1 MAAGTSMNRRDFIKH
16 AALLSA
22 GIAAAP
28 YWASDA
34 MAVSGALVVMA
45 KDGDAEQLVRDAVAG
60 LGGMGQFVARGQ
72 TVVVK
77 PNIGWDRLPEHAA
90 NTNPEVVRT
99 VALMCLEAGA
109 AKVKV
114 FDRTCNDP
122 RRCYVSSG
130 IEAALEELGDRRVE
144 VSQVDERRFRKVPSP
159 QAAILKNGTYY
170 EDVLDADRFINLPVA
185 KHHSASGLTIGMKN
199 VMGVI
204 GGNRAVLHRRLTEA
218 LVDMNRVVRS
228 HLTVVDA
235 TRVLVANGPQGG
247 RVEDVKQL
255 GTVLASTD
263 VVAADSV
270 TATLFGK
277 SLHDL
282 PYLKLAHEQ
291 GLGVADMS
299 RIQLKLLGT

>member
-1 MAAGTSMNRRDFIKH
+1 VNRRDFIKK
-16 AALLSA
+16 AALVSA
-22 GIAAAP
+22 GVAATPDWVKSAFAADGP
-28 YWASDA
+28 
-34 MAVSGALVVMA
+34 LVVMA
-45 KDGDAEQLVRDAVAG
+45 KDGDTVKLVRDAVYA
-60 LGGMGQFVARGQ
+60 LGGMEQFVAKGQ

-77 PNIGWDRLPEHAA
+77 PNIGWDRKPELAA
-90 NTNPEVVRT
+90 NTNPEVVRE
-99 VALMCLEAGA
+99 VVRLCLEAGA

-122 RRCYVSSG
+122 RRCYTSSG
-130 IEAALEELGDRRVE
+130 IASILEELKDNRVE
-144 VSQVDERRFRKVPSP
+144 VSQVDNRKFRKVDSP
-159 QAAILKNGTYY
+159 EASILKRGSYY
-170 EDVLDADRFINLPVA
+170 EDVLDADCFINVPVA

-204 GGNRAVLHRRLTEA
+204 GGNRAVLHRRLAEA

-247 RVEDVKQL
+247 RLEDVEAL

-263 VVAADSV
+263 VVAVDTV

-277 SLHDL
+277 SVNDL
-282 PYLKLAHEQ
+282 PYLQHAHEK
-291 GLGVADMS
+291 GLGVADIS
-299 RIQLKLLGT
+299 RIQLKILNA

>member
-1 MAAGTSMNRRDFIKH
+1 MNRRDFIKK
-16 AALLSA
+16 AALVSA
-22 GIAAAP
+22 GVAATPDWVKSAFAADGP
-28 YWASDA
+28 
-34 MAVSGALVVMA
+34 LVVMA
-45 KDGDAEQLVRDAVAG
+45 KDGDTVKLVRDAVNA
-60 LGGMGQFVARGQ
+60 LGGMEQFVAKGQ

-77 PNIGWDRLPEHAA
+77 PNIGWDRKPELAA
-90 NTNPEVVRT
+90 NTNPEVVRE
-99 VALMCLEAGA
+99 VVRLCLEAGA

-122 RRCYVSSG
+122 RRCYTSSG
-130 IEAALEELGDRRVE
+130 IASILEELKDNRVE
-144 VSQVDERRFRKVPSP
+144 VSQVDNRKFRKVDSP
-159 QAAILKNGTYY
+159 EASILKRGSYY
-170 EDVLDADRFINLPVA
+170 EDVLDADCFINVPVA

-204 GGNRAVLHRRLTEA
+204 GGNRAVLHRRLAEA

-247 RVEDVKQL
+247 RLEDVEAL

-263 VVAADSV
+263 VVAVDTV

-277 SLHDL
+277 SVNDL
-282 PYLKLAHEQ
+282 PYLQHAHEK
-291 GLGVADMS
+291 GLGVADIS
-299 RIQLKLLGT
+299 RIQLKILNA

>member
-1 MAAGTSMNRRDFIKH
+1 MNRRDFIKN

-22 GIAAAP
+22 GIAASP
-28 YWASDA
+28 GW
-34 MAVSGALVVMA
+34 VKGAFAADSPLVVMA
-45 KDGDAEQLVRDAVAG
+45 KEGDAAKLVRAAVAA
-60 LGGMGQFVARGQ
+60 LGGMGTFVGKGQ

-77 PNIGWDRLPEHAA
+77 PNIGWDRRPEHAA
-90 NTNPEVVRT
+90 NTNPEVVRE
-99 VALMCLEAGA
+99 VVRMCLEVGA

-130 IEAALEELGDRRVE
+130 IAALLEELQDERIE
-144 VSQVDERRFRKVPSP
+144 VSQVDERKFRMVESP
-159 QAAILKNGTYY
+159 EAMVLKRGSYY
-170 EDVLDADRFINLPVA
+170 EDVLDADRFINVPVA

-204 GGNRAVLHRRLTEA
+204 GGNRAVLHRRLAEA

-247 RVEDVKQL
+247 RIEDVKIL
-255 GTVLASTD
+255 GTVLASSD
-263 VVAADSV
+263 VVAADAV

-277 SLHDL
+277 AMPDL
-282 PYLKLAHEQ
+282 PYLSLAHEQ
-291 GLGVADMS
+291 GLGVADIS
-299 RIQLKLLGT
+299 RIQLKLLGA

>member
-1 MAAGTSMNRRDFIKH
+1 MNRRSFIKN

-22 GIAAAP
+22 GMVASPNLVKGAFAADGP
-28 YWASDA
+28 
-34 MAVSGALVVMA
+34 LVVMA
-45 KDGDAEQLVRDAVAG
+45 KDGDAKKLVRDALGA
-60 LGGMGQFVARGQ
+60 LGGMESFVAKGQ
-72 TVVVK
+72 IVVVK
-77 PNIGWDRLPEHAA
+77 PNIGWDRKPEQAA
-90 NTNPEVVRT
+90 NTNPEVVRE
-99 VALMCLEAGA
+99 VVRMCLAAGA

-122 RRCYVSSG
+122 RRSYVTSG
-130 IEAALEELGDRRVE
+130 IATILEEINDDRVE
-144 VSQVDERRFRKVPSP
+144 VSQIDDRKFRKVESP
-159 QAAILKNGTYY
+159 EASVLKRGSYY
-170 EDVLDADRFINLPVA
+170 EDVLDADLFINVPVA

-204 GGNRAVLHRRLTEA
+204 GGNRAVLHRRLAEA

-247 RVEDVKQL
+247 RVEDVEIL

-263 VVAADSV
+263 VVAVDAV

-277 SLHDL
+277 SMHDL
-282 PYLKLAHEQ
+282 SYLQLAHEK
-291 GLGVADMS
+291 GLGVADIA
-299 RIQLKLLGT
+299 RIQLKMLSA

>member
-1 MAAGTSMNRRDFIKH
+1 MNRRDFIKK
-16 AALLSA
+16 AALVSA
-22 GIAAAP
+22 GVAATPDWVKSAFAADGP
-28 YWASDA
+28 
-34 MAVSGALVVMA
+34 LVVMA
-45 KDGDAEQLVRDAVAG
+45 KDGDTVKLVRDAVYA
-60 LGGMGQFVARGQ
+60 LGGMEQFVAKGQ

-77 PNIGWDRLPEHAA
+77 PNIGWDRKPELAA
-90 NTNPEVVRT
+90 NTNPEVVRE
-99 VALMCLEAGA
+99 VVRLCLEAGA

-122 RRCYVSSG
+122 RRCYTSSG
-130 IEAALEELGDRRVE
+130 IASILEELKDNRVE
-144 VSQVDERRFRKVPSP
+144 VSQVDNRKFRKVDSP
-159 QAAILKNGTYY
+159 EASILKRGSYY
-170 EDVLDADRFINLPVA
+170 EDVLDADCFINVPVA

-204 GGNRAVLHRRLTEA
+204 GGNRAVLHRRLAEA

-247 RVEDVKQL
+247 RLEDVEAL

-263 VVAADSV
+263 VVAVDTV

-277 SLHDL
+277 SVNDL
-282 PYLKLAHEQ
+282 PYLQHAHEK
-291 GLGVADMS
+291 GLGVADIS
-299 RIQLKLLGT
+299 RIQLKILNA

>member
-1 MAAGTSMNRRDFIKH
+1 MNRRDFIKN

-22 GIAAAP
+22 GVATAPNWAKGAFAADGP
-28 YWASDA
+28 
-34 MAVSGALVVMA
+34 LVVMA
-45 KDGDAEQLVRDAVAG
+45 KDGGAAQLVRDAVGA
-60 LGGMGQFVARGQ
+60 LGGMEQFVAKGQ

-77 PNIGWDRLPEHAA
+77 PNIGWDRKPEHAA
-90 NTNPEVVRT
+90 NTNPEVVRE
-99 VALMCLEAGA
+99 VVLMCLEVGV

-130 IEAALEELGDRRVE
+130 IAAVLEGLEDDRVE
-144 VSQVDERRFRKVPSP
+144 VSQVDERKFRKLESP
-159 QAAILKNGTYY
+159 EASILKRGSYY
-170 EDVLDADRFINLPVA
+170 EDVLDADRFINVPVA

-204 GGNRAVLHRRLTEA
+204 GGNRAVLHRRLAEA

-247 RVEDVKQL
+247 RVEDVKIL
-255 GTVLASTD
+255 GTVLASSD
-263 VVAADSV
+263 VVAADAV

-277 SLHDL
+277 DMHDL
-282 PYLKLAHEQ
+282 SYLKLAHEK
-291 GLGVADMS
+291 GLGVADVA
-299 RIQLKLLGT
+299 RIQLKLLGA